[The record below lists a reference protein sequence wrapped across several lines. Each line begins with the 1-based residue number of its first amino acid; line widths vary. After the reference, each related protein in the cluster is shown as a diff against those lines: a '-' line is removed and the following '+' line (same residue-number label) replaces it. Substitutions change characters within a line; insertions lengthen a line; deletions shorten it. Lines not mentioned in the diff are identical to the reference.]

1 MHQSPLA
8 EYAPQRVMLELHVSK
23 VTKAAVRPGVSEIGE
38 ESGIGPITTD
48 VDDRK
53 YVSFQGC
60 TGCTL

>member
-1 MHQSPLA
+1 MQNSN
-8 EYAPQRVMLELHVSK
+8 VGF